1 MEFNA
6 QWVTRALRLAAG
18 RASGHGT
25 LKTLIPYLVAIAMQ
39 PTFFTSPLPIA
50 IREIIMLKG
59 KARLDAP
66 ILSANAQRSMQ
77 FAQSCQ
83 RRKRCDPACFRVF
96 RRHVLNREGKTS
108 RVRIDFDGVAVA

>member
-1 MEFNA
+1 MHGGL
-6 QWVTRALRLAAG
+6 QVLCVWRRVALAGTAPLKRLF
-18 RASGHGT
+18 RISST
-25 LKTLIPYLVAIAMQ
+25 SAIAMQ

-96 RRHVLNREGKTS
+96 RRHVLNGEGKTS